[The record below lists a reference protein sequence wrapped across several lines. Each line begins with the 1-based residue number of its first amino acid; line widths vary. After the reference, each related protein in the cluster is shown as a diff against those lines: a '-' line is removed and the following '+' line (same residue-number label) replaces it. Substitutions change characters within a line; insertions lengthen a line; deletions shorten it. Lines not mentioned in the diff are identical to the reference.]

1 MALILH
7 MLGGAGNV
15 SSSTPTHKKH
25 QRKRL
30 HKDPPQ
36 RRSTTSLYS
45 CKEIVDAVQAQSC
58 LILFD
63 KNENVSLIELQGNDN
78 REIPNAKP
86 LIGFLFKQPHSNP
99 SEDPNS
105 NYPSD
110 EMKSEPLKR
119 TRAKTP
125 VSAIGQLERKS
136 MVRPLDRAQT
146 LAEQYQALLPPRAM
160 TPFIFEIP
168 KITPQKLRKIKCELS
183 LRDLI
188 KEHSKRGHSVAYSDA
203 DTLIGSESP
212 TALLSPLDGEF
223 EQMKLPMIMT
233 SHKQALSDSVAAL
246 DDDIGLKICVDLLT
260 TELATALFRQH
271 PAEREDRASG
281 LQILLMI
288 EAYETVQ
295 QHVRQQ
301 LCDQHVTEGSKEH
314 VKSVDRILKYW
325 LKVLYTVYDQSQERN
340 FEEKVV
346 EEQWALQ
353 DSPPKSTA

>member
-1 MALILH
+1 MTLISY
-7 MLGGAGNV
+7 MLGRAQGDV
-15 SSSTPTHKKH
+15 STPTPTHKDH

-36 RRSTTSLYS
+36 RKLTTSLYS
-45 CKEIVDAVQAQSC
+45 CKEIADVVRAQSC

-63 KNENVSLIELQGNDN
+63 CENLSSTELDDNENQ
-78 REIPNAKP
+78 EITETKP
-86 LIGFLFKQPHSNP
+86 HIGFLLQQPHSNSP
-99 SEDPNS
+99 EDLTS
-105 NYPSD
+105 NYSAD
-110 EMKSEPLKR
+110 EMNSESLKR

-125 VSAIGQLERKS
+125 VYAVGQLERNS
-136 MVRPLDRAQT
+136 MTRPADKAQT
-146 LAEQYQALLPPRAM
+146 LAEQYQALLPPRVI

-168 KITPQKLRKIKCELS
+168 KLTPKKLRKIKCQLS

-188 KEHSKRGHSVAYSDA
+188 KEHSTHTHSMAYSEA

-212 TALLSPLDGEF
+212 TSLPSPIDGDF
-223 EQMKLPMIMT
+223 EKVKLPMIMN
-233 SHKQALSDSVAAL
+233 SHEQAICDSVATL
-246 DDDIGLKICVDLLT
+246 DDDIGLEICVDLLT

-301 LCDQHVTEGSKEH
+301 LCDPRVTEEMSNH
-314 VKSVDRILKYW
+314 VKSCDKILGYW
-325 LKVLYTVYDQSQERN
+325 LKVLYSVYDQSQEKN
-340 FEEKVV
+340 FEKRAV
-346 EEQWALQ
+346 E
-353 DSPPKSTA
+353 D